1 MKKSEL
7 TRLIKE
13 ELKSIREEETQSG
26 KGKLISALDKAGVD
40 THEPVNIKL
49 INKETGKEKIVTMN
63 SDGTFSDAGVEEGFK
78 DKLVIGATC
87 FILASGLVS
96 CQKEDLYNISS
107 DARYIVKPEILN
119 TLGKKAFDSPG
130 AGAKDKVYMWFG
142 NQGGN
147 GTRYPYYD
155 YTNQNKD
162 YGAVYGQKYPDSLV
176 AASNGIT
183 PNEVINI
190 NSTEATTYP
199 LTPEQKANYKYIVL
213 VKVHP
218 STQWNWTDLN
228 NGKEESSGWNSG
240 YALYL
245 TNMPAVQ
252 VGDLYPTML
261 ANTGRSGDKY
271 GIVRDASKA
280 IAIGDYV
287 TGKGQGLLQSEPQI

>member
-13 ELKSIREEETQSG
+13 EIKNIREEENQSG

-40 THEPVNIKL
+40 IHEPVNIKL

-63 SDGTFSDAGVEEGFK
+63 ADGTFSDAGVEEGFK

-96 CQKEDLYNISS
+96 CQREDLYNISS

-155 YTNQNKD
+155 YTNQNKE

-183 PNEVINI
+183 PNEVINM

-199 LTPEQKANYKYIVL
+199 LTPEQKAKYKYIVV

-218 STQWNWTDLN
+218 STEWNWTDLN
-228 NGKEESSGWNSG
+228 NGKEQSSGWNSG
-240 YALYL
+240 YAVFL
-245 TNMPAVQ
+245 TNINGVQ
-252 VGDLYPTML
+252 IGDLYPTML
-261 ANTGRSGDKY
+261 ANSGTPGDKY
-271 GIVRDASKA
+271 GIIRDTNKA
-280 IAIGDYV
+280 VALGDYV
-287 TGKGQGLLQSEPQI
+287 SGNGRGLLQADPQI